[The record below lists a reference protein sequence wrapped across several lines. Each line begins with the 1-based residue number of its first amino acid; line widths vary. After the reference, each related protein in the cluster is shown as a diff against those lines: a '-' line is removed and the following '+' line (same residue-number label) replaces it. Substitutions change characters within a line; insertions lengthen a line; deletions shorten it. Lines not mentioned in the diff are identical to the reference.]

1 MSGIG
6 LKFSAEGEKEFKRS
20 LADINQTFR
29 VLKSEMK
36 LVQSQFDKN
45 DNSVEALT
53 ARNETLNKQIDA
65 QKEKVNTLKAALQNA
80 AASFGETDKRT
91 KEWQVKLNNAEAA
104 LNGME
109 RELKKNEE
117 AMSDVSGSAKDM
129 GNKVEDSGKAA
140 QRSEGRFQALG
151 NTLKAITASM
161 TAVVAAAGVIG
172 KKMWD
177 MSNDVAEAGD
187 EIDKTSQKIGIS
199 AESYQEWNY
208 VFERAGANVD
218 NLQSGMKTLST
229 VITDA
234 TAGSDKAAEKL
245 KAVGLSI
252 DDLNGKSQDEQL
264 SIVIGALQDMES
276 GSERTA
282 AAARLFGKSASDMG
296 AVLNMTAE
304 ETNALK
310 QEAHDYG
317 MVMSNDAVA
326 ASAAFEDSLTKLKGT
341 LTGIKNNMIGELL
354 PGITSIMDGFSD
366 MASGTDKSGSKIKE
380 GIQMIKPVLTDMA
393 KSLAETLGEI
403 LPIVLDLAKEIIIE
417 LVSSIG
423 EILPEILP
431 DLFSTLFDLL
441 DSLLTDGIPKL
452 LSSLFS
458 VAGTLL
464 DSLLEKFPELL
475 NKLITYIGNIDLGEL
490 LKQFLGAVEKIANM
504 IAENLPSIIT
514 NLMNAIVNLIKSI
527 DWKELI
533 SSGTRILMSI
543 SDGILS
549 AIPSLIDALPDIIEA
564 IIDFLTD
571 PETILELVKG
581 AVKMVFKLIE
591 KLPDIFVHLVSAL
604 WKVGENLI
612 KGLWEGISQAGA
624 WLWQQITGFFNGI
637 VDGIKG
643 FFGIHSPSTLFR
655 DEIGKNLALGIGQGF
670 SKEMSNVSND
680 MKNAIPTDFETEM
693 QATVAFN
700 GAGSRFAADSAA
712 LATRNV
718 QQTFNVTI
726 YGAEINDDFDLDD
739 LASRISVKLAD
750 EVRKAESVYA

>member
-1 MSGIG
+1 M
-6 LKFSAEGEKEFKRS
+6 
-20 LADINQTFR
+20 
-29 VLKSEMK
+29 
-36 LVQSQFDKN
+36 
-45 DNSVEALT
+45 
-53 ARNETLNKQIDA
+53 
-65 QKEKVNTLKAALQNA
+65 
-80 AASFGETDKRT
+80 
-91 KEWQVKLNNAEAA
+91 
-104 LNGME
+104 
-109 RELKKNEE
+109 
-117 AMSDVSGSAKDM
+117 
-129 GNKVEDSGKAA
+129 
-140 QRSEGRFQALG
+140 
-151 NTLKAITASM
+151 
-161 TAVVAAAGVIG
+161 
-172 KKMWD
+172 
-177 MSNDVAEAGD
+177 
-187 EIDKTSQKIGIS
+187 
-199 AESYQEWNY
+199 
-208 VFERAGANVD
+208 
-218 NLQSGMKTLST
+218 
-229 VITDA
+229 
-234 TAGSDKAAEKL
+234 
-245 KAVGLSI
+245 
-252 DDLNGKSQDEQL
+252 
-264 SIVIGALQDMES
+264 
-276 GSERTA
+276 
-282 AAARLFGKSASDMG
+282 
-296 AVLNMTAE
+296 
-304 ETNALK
+304 
-310 QEAHDYG
+310 
-317 MVMSNDAVA
+317 
-326 ASAAFEDSLTKLKGT
+326 
-341 LTGIKNNMIGELL
+341 
-354 PGITSIMDGFSD
+354 
-366 MASGTDKSGSKIKE
+366 
-380 GIQMIKPVLTDMA
+380 
-393 KSLAETLGEI
+393 
-403 LPIVLDLAKEIIIE
+403 
-417 LVSSIG
+417 
-423 EILPEILP
+423 
-431 DLFSTLFDLL
+431 FSTLFDLL